1 VARGSVEESA
11 VPKSR
16 VRKKQAYTPP
26 PPPHELVAPKE
37 RRWIAPLMVTLFLVG
52 LIYLVVWY
60 LAGNDVPVM
69 KDLSALVNVGIG
81 FGLILGGFICATQW
95 R

>member
-1 VARGSVEESA
+1 M
-11 VPKSR
+11 PKSR
-16 VRKKQAYTPP
+16 VRRKQAFTPP
-26 PPPHELVAPKE
+26 PQPQALVAPKE
-37 RRWIAPLMVTLFLVG
+37 RRWIAPLMVTLFLLG

-69 KDLSALVNVGIG
+69 KDMSSLVNVAIG
-81 FGLILGGFICATQW
+81 FGLILGGFVCATQW